1 MRHIEHVLF
10 DYYFYVLHTTV
21 STSHQAEADVQEMA
35 VFGGVNPA
43 SDLNTVAIWRT
54 A

>member
-1 MRHIEHVLF
+1 MSHIRDVLSS
-10 DYYFYVLHTTV
+10 YCLYVLHPAIRAA
-21 STSHQAEADVQEMA
+21 HQAEADLQEMA